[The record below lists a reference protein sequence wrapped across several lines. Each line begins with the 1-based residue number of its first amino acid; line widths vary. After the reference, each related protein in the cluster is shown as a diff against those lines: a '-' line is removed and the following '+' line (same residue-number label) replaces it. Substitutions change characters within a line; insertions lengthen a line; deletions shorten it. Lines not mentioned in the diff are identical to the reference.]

1 MAQKEHGEEISSSP
15 SADSGTGTT
24 DGSTAR
30 ARELIL
36 QGQALL
42 ARSHIAAAQRR
53 FRQALGVCQASVD
66 ARSHLALTHLLNG
79 ESELAEIETR
89 AVLAAAPDN
98 VLALTTLAQVYAA
111 QRRWHE
117 ARNTMVR
124 ALRRF
129 YAAIRA
135 GEVELC
141 DLTNAVRMLVALN
154 DDQRL
159 YQLYRRCVRGL
170 PGTWDET
177 VLTWMGIAAFNV
189 GKYRDA
195 RWLWRTA
202 LLRHG
207 ELADV
212 LDAFLFAVE
221 AVENGSVPPFAFDY
235 RLRPDAIVPG
245 EPHLPAFVKAFALR
259 GMWQEE
265 DTASREAALDVLAQE
280 DSPWVVDFLFS
291 VVRQPELADDVKM
304 KAGVWLLER
313 GVIDED
319 EPVEMHL
326 EGRLQE
332 VYIERENEV
341 YTGEIAALLEE
352 AAAAYERGDGAAA
365 EQAYREVLDVDGD
378 CVAALV
384 GLADVCRAT
393 GREEEADELLSRA
406 LGSAGAAPKG
416 PFDAGIQLYRPDED
430 KSATSSNER
439 AEDQRAEHAPVDN
452 ERGELQ
458 GHADGRTRGD
468 ASVHNESE
476 AVHSRMD
483 PSAVRRLARYEREP
497 VDPAW
502 PLDEALA
509 RRTQKRL
516 VAMARR
522 LQVKN
527 VRNMRKAELAS
538 AVAAR
543 LRSRLPWVWQSL
555 SEREREAVRW
565 IDEQGGIVTLERLRE
580 RYGPDEPPNVDWDV
594 EPQTVAMRLQYLGLL
609 FVGRL
614 RGTEQP
620 SAVLLEET
628 RELLRQL
635 WQ

>member
-1 MAQKEHGEEISSSP
+1 MAQKQHGEEISSSP
-15 SADSGTGTT
+15 SVNSGAETT
-24 DGSTAR
+24 DGSAAR
-30 ARELIL
+30 ARELIS

-42 ARSHIAAAQRR
+42 ARSHIAAAQRK
-53 FRQALGVCQASVD
+53 FRQALGVCEASVG

-79 ESELAEIETR
+79 EAELAEIETR

-98 VLALTTLAQVYAA
+98 VLALTTLAQIFAA

-117 ARNTMVR
+117 ASRTMVR
-124 ALRRF
+124 ALRQF
-129 YAAIRA
+129 YVAFRA
-135 GEVELC
+135 GQVEAC
-141 DLTNAVRMLVALN
+141 DLTNAVRMLVALY
-154 DDQRL
+154 DDQRI

-195 RWLWRTA
+195 RWLWRAA
-202 LLRHG
+202 LLKHG
-207 ELADV
+207 DLADV
-212 LDAFLFAVE
+212 LDAFLFTVE
-221 AVENGSVPPFAFDY
+221 AVEAGLVPPFALDY
-235 RLRPDAIVPG
+235 RLRPDAIVPD

-265 DTASREAALDVLAQE
+265 DPASRAAALDVLARE
-280 DSPWVVDFLFS
+280 DSPWVVDFLLS

-319 EPVEMHL
+319 EPLEMHL

-332 VYIERENEV
+332 VYIEREDAV
-341 YTGEIAALLEE
+341 YTAEIASLLEE
-352 AAAAYERGDGAAA
+352 AAAAYERGDGIAA

-384 GLADVCRAT
+384 GLANVCRAT
-393 GREEEADELLSRA
+393 GRDEEAEELLTRA
-406 LGSAGAAPKG
+406 LGSAAIAPKSL
-416 PFDAGIQLYRPDED
+416 FDSGIHLYIPDTAQLVTSAQGRVESEDEGND
-430 KSATSSNER
+430 RDAARE
-439 AEDQRAEHAPVDN
+439 PVD
-452 ERGELQ
+452 GTVSGPMQ
-458 GHADGRTRGD
+458 TPAGRD
-468 ASVHNESE
+468 
-476 AVHSRMD
+476 
-483 PSAVRRLARYEREP
+483 SAQLAAMRRLARYEREP
-497 VDPAW
+497 IDPAW
-502 PLDEALA
+502 SWDEALA

-516 VAMARR
+516 LATARH

-527 VRNMRKAELAS
+527 VSKMRKTELAS

-543 LRSRLPWVWQSL
+543 LRSRFPWVWQTL
-555 SEREREAVRW
+555 SEREREALRW

-580 RYGPDEPPNVDWDV
+580 RFGPDEPTNVDWDE
-594 EPQTVAMRLQYLGLL
+594 EPQTVAMRLQYWGLV

-614 RGTEQP
+614 RGTDQP
-620 SAVLLEET
+620 AAVLLDDT
-628 RELLRQL
+628 RKLLHDL